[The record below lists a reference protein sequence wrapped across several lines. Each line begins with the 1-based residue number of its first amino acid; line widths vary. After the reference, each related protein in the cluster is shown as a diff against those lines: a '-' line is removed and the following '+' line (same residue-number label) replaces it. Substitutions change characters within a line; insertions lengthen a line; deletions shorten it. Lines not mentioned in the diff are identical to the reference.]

1 MDINLRFLRFLLFK
15 SGVCRAEN
23 STFLWVL
30 RVSALKREPQLGAE
44 GWNIEDEDEEIRN
57 QTGLAVF
64 AFKPANHIF
73 DL

>member
-1 MDINLRFLRFLLFK
+1 LFK
-15 SGVCRAEN
+15 SGICRVAN
-23 STFLWVL
+23 SALLCVL

-57 QTGLAVF
+57 QTALAVF